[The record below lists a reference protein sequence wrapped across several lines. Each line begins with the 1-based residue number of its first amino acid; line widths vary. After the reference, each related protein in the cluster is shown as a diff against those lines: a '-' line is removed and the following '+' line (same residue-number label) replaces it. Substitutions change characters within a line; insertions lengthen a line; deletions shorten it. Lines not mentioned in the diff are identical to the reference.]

1 MAASALF
8 PPPTISPPPGPGQNL
23 EVSAYL
29 ILEISFTPAGFLN
42 PNILHPKITKNIQKL
57 KQIAPKGVKY
67 AFFRVQPR
75 KFCTG

>member
-29 ILEISFTPAGFLN
+29 ILVISFTPAGFLN
-42 PNILHPKITKNIQKL
+42 PYILHPEITKNTQKL
-57 KQIAPKGVKY
+57 QQIAPKSVKY
-67 AFFRVQPR
+67 VVFRVQSGN
-75 KFCTG
+75 FYT